1 MENAKEMIK
10 QWIIEFLREIN
21 PEINTLEIVDS
32 TDPIRNLGLKSIDG
46 VACACSM
53 SEKLGFQIPL
63 DVNPF
68 VDDKQRKSRCLS
80 EIVDTVFLLIQ
91 NSKDIKHG

>member
-1 MENAKEMIK
+1 MENTKERIR
-10 QWIIEFLREIN
+10 QWIIDFLREID
-21 PEINTLEIVDS
+21 PECNTIEIVDS

-63 DVNPF
+63 GVNPF
-68 VDDKQRKSRCLS
+68 VDDEQRKSRCLS
-80 EIVDTVFLLIQ
+80 EIVDTVFLLTQ
-91 NSKDIKHG
+91 TAKDKKHG